1 MTAGPTEITQETLD
15 AEAEWMRQVARG
27 DRRAA
32 QRLVDAHL
40 ASITRF
46 AYRMLGSSSEAED
59 VAQEVF
65 LKLWRQAPSW
75 EPRAR
80 LGTWLHR
87 VAHNLCIDR
96 LRSRREV
103 RLSDPP
109 DDPDSRP
116 SAFSEIERHEAA
128 RAVHDAIQSL
138 PERQRAALVLVYYQG
153 LDNRQAAEVLGVHVD
168 ALESL
173 LSRARRSLRMRLIES
188 GGPVS
193 AEAL

>member
-1 MTAGPTEITQETLD
+1 MSAGSPPITRDTTD
-15 AEAEWMRQVARG
+15 AEAEWIRQVAQGARH
-27 DRRAA
+27 AA

-46 AYRMLGSSSEAED
+46 AYRMLGSVAEAED

-65 LKLWRQAPSW
+65 FRLWRQAPTW

-103 RLSDPP
+103 RLSEPP

-116 SAFSEIERHEAA
+116 SAPSEIERHEAE
-128 RAVHDAIQSL
+128 RAIHDAIQSL

-153 LDNRQAAEVLGVHVD
+153 LDNRQAADIMGVHID

-173 LSRARRSLRMRLIES
+173 LARARRSLRGRLMES

-193 AEAL
+193 EEES